1 MSETKST
8 DTKTAE
14 GLSSP
19 GASARDPAHKR
30 NYAEILWGQMPV
42 IALIVL
48 CVIAT
53 FLSSRF
59 LSPININ
66 NILVQGAVMTVI
78 AIGMTFVVVGGGF
91 DLSVGSVA
99 ALSGIVAAWVML
111 ETSVPIGIAAGLTI
125 GALVGLVNG
134 FIVTR
139 LDVNPFITTL
149 GTMVLLRGLTFVV
162 TDGQPV
168 MGEEGLPVVFLDY
181 ATTRLFGIPLLVW
194 TPIVV
199 LIVFT
204 WLLHHT
210 AYGVR
215 VFATGGNPEAAYL
228 AGVNVSRIRLSTYV
242 WCGILAALGGVM
254 LASRLQSGQPTAGG
268 FYELTAIAAVVLG
281 GASLYGGEGKL
292 YKTVIGVFIMVVL
305 ANALNLANVPS
316 HWQQVAIGAVIIAA
330 AAADRWRHRKSN

>member
-1 MSETKST
+1 MTETKA
-8 DTKTAE
+8 KVE
-14 GLSSP
+14 GGVSHQ
-19 GASARDPAHKR
+19 GGGRRRD
-30 NYAEILWGQMPV
+30 YAELLWGQMPV
-42 IALIVL
+42 IALIIL
-48 CVIAT
+48 CIIASL
-53 FLSSRF
+53 LSNRF

-78 AIGMTFVVVGGGF
+78 AIGMTFVIIGGGF

-99 ALSGIVAAWVML
+99 ALAGIVAAWVML
-111 ETSVPIGIAAGLTI
+111 QTNVAVGVAAGLAV
-125 GALVGLVNG
+125 GAIVGLING
-134 FIVTR
+134 LIVTR

-168 MGEEGLPVVFLDY
+168 MGDEGLPQIFLDY
-181 ATTRLFGIPLLVW
+181 ALTRLFGVPYLVW

-199 LIVFT
+199 LLAFT

-215 VFATGGNPEAAYL
+215 VFATGGNTEAAYL
-228 AGVNVSRIRLSTYV
+228 AGVNVARIRTSTYV
-242 WCGILAALGGVM
+242 WCGALAALGGVM

-316 HWQQVAIGAVIIAA
+316 HWQQVAIGVVIVVA
-330 AAADRWRHRKSN
+330 AAADRWRHRKTR